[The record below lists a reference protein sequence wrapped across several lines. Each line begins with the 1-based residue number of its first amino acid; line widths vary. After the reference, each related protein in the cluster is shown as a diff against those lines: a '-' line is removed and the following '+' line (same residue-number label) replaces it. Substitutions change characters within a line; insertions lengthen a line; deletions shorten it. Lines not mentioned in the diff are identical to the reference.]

1 MNNRIYYSE
10 EAEQLARRQT
20 ALAIILFTA
29 FGLGIGAA
37 LALMFAPEKGKNF
50 RNTLSNTVA
59 EGVDK
64 TGDAI
69 HKMEKD
75 IADLRKRIEERVT

>member
-10 EAEQLARRQT
+10 EAAQVARRQT
-20 ALAIILFTA
+20 TLAVILFTA

-37 LALMFAPEKGKNF
+37 LALLFAPSKGEEIRHN
-50 RNTLSNTVA
+50 LSNTVA
-59 EGVDK
+59 DGVDK

-75 IADLRKRIEERVT
+75 ISELRKRIEDRVT